1 MKPHIRSIITALAVS
16 ALVMWLMVRI
26 VAPSLPP
33 MVGRPD
39 VHDVKEFTLPAAA
52 TLQLVNSDGLVRI
65 STHSSPTI
73 RGSAEIRAFLRDGE
87 TKENLT
93 RYVAELVEIGGEDSV
108 VNITTEPVDRPDGF
122 ELFVVY
128 DLQVPVGTN
137 LEIESNNGNV
147 WIHPGCGRVDVRG
160 RNTDID
166 VRGPKGAVVA
176 ESVNGR
182 ITVHE
187 AADGGQLKTVNG
199 NVYADVVGG
208 HLEAATANG
217 NIIARLIGS
226 AVHGAALSSQNGG
239 VSLEMQPESTATI
252 HAKTAR
258 GSVYTNLPE
267 DVASGRLQRK
277 AFEGTVGNGVN
288 RAMIKMETLNGD
300 ISIAR
305 SSS

>member
-1 MKPHIRSIITALAVS
+1 
-16 ALVMWLMVRI
+16 
-26 VAPSLPP
+26 

-39 VHDVKEFTLPAAA
+39 VHDIKQFTHPAAT
-52 TLQLVNSDGLVRI
+52 TLRLVNSDGLVRI

-87 TKENLT
+87 TQENLT
-93 RYVAELVEIGGEDSV
+93 RYVADLVEISGKDSLV
-108 VNITTEPVDRPDGF
+108 HITTEPVERPDGF

-128 DLQVPVGTN
+128 DVQVPVGTN

-147 WIHPGCGRVDVRG
+147 WIHPGCGRVAVKG

-176 ESVNGR
+176 ESINGR

-187 AADGGQLKTVNG
+187 AFDGGRLQTVNG
-199 NVYADVVGG
+199 NVYADVSGG
-208 HLEAATANG
+208 HLEAVTANG

-226 AVHGAALSSQNGG
+226 AVNGAALSSQNGG
-239 VSLEMQPESTATI
+239 VSLEMPPESTATI

-258 GSVYTNLPE
+258 GSVRTKLPE
-267 DVASGRLQRK
+267 GATLGTHRRK

-288 RAMIKMETLNGD
+288 RATIRMETLNGD